1 MDKIHQYRLLCS
13 LTSPL
18 RPYQKSSPEQILF
31 TSRKI
36 RLKLDGNTKNK
47 KGGNDKKVAVLF
59 INDYD
64 NICDDDGDDK
74 SDDKSDK
81 SDKSDNKTKK

>member
-64 NICDDDGDDK
+64 DVRDDDG
-74 SDDKSDK
+74 DDKSDK